1 MANENKKKLGKL
13 NIIDII
19 IIVIVLLAVA
29 FVGYKLIGTGSVS
42 SPTQTVYITVYE
54 EECAD
59 YVIDKVNIGDT
70 ASDATTS
77 MFRLGTVTNVVS
89 DKAVCYE
96 YDTTSSEYKKIPKPD
111 YSSVYITIEVQG
123 TLTDNGVVVGSQLYG
138 VGHSMILYAGY
149 GKFYLQVYDISTE
162 APAL

>member
-1 MANENKKKLGKL
+1 MANENKKKTGKL

-19 IIVIVLLAVA
+19 IIAVILLAVC
-29 FVGYKLIGTGSVS
+29 FVGYKLLLTGSVS

-59 YVIDKVNIGDT
+59 YVIDKVNIGDA
-70 ASDATTS
+70 ASDATTNI
-77 MFRLGTVTNVVS
+77 FHLGTVTNVVT
-89 DKAVCYE
+89 DKAACYE
-96 YDTTSSEYKKIPKPD
+96 YDEEDEEYKKIPKPD

-149 GKFYLQVYDISTE
+149 GKFFLQVYDISTE
-162 APAL
+162 APAA